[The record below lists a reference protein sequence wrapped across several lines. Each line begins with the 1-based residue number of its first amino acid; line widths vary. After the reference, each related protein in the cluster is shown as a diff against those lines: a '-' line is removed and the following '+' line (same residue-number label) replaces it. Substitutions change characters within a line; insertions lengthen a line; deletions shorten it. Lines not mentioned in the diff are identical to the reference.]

1 MTKRLLILLSLLFI
15 AFTNAPASSLADES
29 PLPFLLSQNKVEDT
43 SARDDVIKDDD
54 VNGKKSPGVI
64 SPGNEPSPEIHKAII
79 RYTTLIGLPITT
91 IIYGSNAWGWGQN
104 HSWQWGSERW
114 FKRSTDSGGA
124 DKVGHG
130 YSHYV
135 LQRIAYATFD
145 YTENGA
151 PSKWT
156 YSLFTSIT
164 IGTMVEIGDAFSGH
178 YGFSYEDLIADY
190 IGIAIGAALD
200 RYPVLDAFFGI
211 SAEYVPSEGL
221 RKDPSKSYLDAASDY
236 SGYKVMM
243 NFKLGGFHY
252 IGWDVPEFFRYI
264 MFDAGYYTRG
274 YTSQDR
280 YIGKTEKKRYWFVGI
295 SINFVEV
302 VKDLYKD
309 KESRLC
315 WLSQQPFKYY
325 HVPVGYK
332 YEKSID
338 E

>member
-1 MTKRLLILLSLLFI
+1 MMKKISIVLSLLLI
-15 AFTNAPASSLADES
+15 AFVHSPAYSLKEQKTS
-29 PLPFLLSQNKVEDT
+29 PLLLSQKKIDDT
-43 SARDDVIKDDD
+43 SAKDDAIKDDD
-54 VNGKKSPGVI
+54 GTGKEIPEVKLSIKEPGQ
-64 SPGNEPSPEIHKAII
+64 ETHKAII
-79 RYTTLIGLPITT
+79 RYGTLIGLPITT
-91 IIYGSNAWGWGQN
+91 ILYGSNAWGWGQN
-104 HSWQWGSERW
+104 HSWQWGNERW

-151 PSKWT
+151 PTKWT

-190 IGIAIGAALD
+190 LGIAIGAALD

-211 SAEYVPSEGL
+211 SAEYVPSKGL
-221 RKDPSKSYLDAASDY
+221 REDPSKGYLDAASDY

-243 NFKLGGFHY
+243 NFKLAGFRY

-264 MFDAGYYTRG
+264 MLDAGYYTRG
-274 YTSQDR
+274 YTPQDR
-280 YIGKTEKKRYWFVGI
+280 YIGITEKKRYWFVGI

-302 VKDLYKD
+302 IKDLYKD

>member
-1 MTKRLLILLSLLFI
+1 MIKKISIVLSLLLI
-15 AFTNAPASSLADES
+15 AFVHSPAYSLQEQKSS
-29 PLPFLLSQNKVEDT
+29 PLLLSQKKIDDT
-43 SARDDVIKDDD
+43 SAKDDVVKDDD
-54 VNGKKSPGVI
+54 GTGKETPETAPSIKKPGQ
-64 SPGNEPSPEIHKAII
+64 ETHKAII
-79 RYTTLIGLPITT
+79 RYGILIGLPITT
-91 IIYGSNAWGWGQN
+91 IVYGSNAWGWGEN
-104 HSWQWGSERW
+104 HSWQWGNERW

-151 PSKWT
+151 PTKWT

-164 IGTMVEIGDAFSGH
+164 IGTMVEVGDAFSGH

-190 IGIAIGAALD
+190 LGIAIGAVLD

-211 SAEYVPSEGL
+211 SAEYFPSKGL
-221 RKDPSKSYLDAASDY
+221 REDPSKGYLDTASDY

-243 NFKLGGFHY
+243 NFKLAGFRY

-264 MFDAGYYTRG
+264 MLDAGYYTRG
-274 YTSQDR
+274 YTPQDK
-280 YIGKTEKKRYWFVGI
+280 YIGITEKKRYWFVGI
-295 SINFVEV
+295 SINFMEV
-302 VKDLYKD
+302 IKDLYKD

-325 HVPVGYK
+325 HLPVGYK